1 MSIITFINPSIGLTV
16 PCPACRINLMKTF
29 FAKVLLLLGLY
40 AGWLGMQFSIAH
52 PSMPRNAQWFGFSWF
67 RLGLM
72 GADLAWVIL
81 IGALTVRAFVDKP
94 WLQAVIGGIETSL
107 QDEGVAPAQ
116 GSDQIEAG
124 KISFKRA
131 WIQEAVLSVLTVA
144 VFTPVIFAM
153 VVLIPNSDYASHL
166 TWAEQLRQAVHPDV
180 PLDVIAHSG
189 WQFLV
194 IFFQAITQA
203 SFPVAG
209 VLATLAGIL
218 LMALVLFHWI
228 KPALVRQNLSLWWGV
243 GIALAL
249 NLVTPVFLLALLDGK
264 RYFGYLGM
272 TTYHNPTIILL
283 RPFAILQFIYTVRAF
298 QERSST
304 WRQVSLTALISLLA
318 TYIKPVFAICIL
330 PAIGILMAYRL
341 LKKQELN
348 WKILSLGLILPTVV
362 VLAWQY
368 MLTYQASGS
377 GGIIFAPFSVMRLYS
392 KWLTAKFLLSI
403 LFPLFVTV
411 FYFSKAR
418 RDMGMILG
426 WLIFLMSVVCTYFLS
441 ESGTSLNS
449 GNFTW
454 TAEISLLVLFCVCTL
469 FFIEQVKVNRIK
481 SFVLK
486 WTWAAHVVAG
496 IIYYYFCFVV
506 RSYL

>member
-1 MSIITFINPSIGLTV
+1 
-16 PCPACRINLMKTF
+16 
-29 FAKVLLLLGLY
+29 
-40 AGWLGMQFSIAH
+40 
-52 PSMPRNAQWFGFSWF
+52 
-67 RLGLM
+67 
-72 GADLAWVIL
+72 
-81 IGALTVRAFVDKP
+81 
-94 WLQAVIGGIETSL
+94 
-107 QDEGVAPAQ
+107 
-116 GSDQIEAG
+116 
-124 KISFKRA
+124 
-131 WIQEAVLSVLTVA
+131 
-144 VFTPVIFAM
+144 
-153 VVLIPNSDYASHL
+153 
-166 TWAEQLRQAVHPDV
+166 
-180 PLDVIAHSG
+180 
-189 WQFLV
+189 
-194 IFFQAITQA
+194 
-203 SFPVAG
+203 
-209 VLATLAGIL
+209 
-218 LMALVLFHWI
+218 
-228 KPALVRQNLSLWWGV
+228 
-243 GIALAL
+243 
-249 NLVTPVFLLALLDGK
+249 
-264 RYFGYLGM
+264 
-272 TTYHNPTIILL
+272 
-283 RPFAILQFIYTVRAF
+283 
-298 QERSST
+298 
-304 WRQVSLTALISLLA
+304 LLA